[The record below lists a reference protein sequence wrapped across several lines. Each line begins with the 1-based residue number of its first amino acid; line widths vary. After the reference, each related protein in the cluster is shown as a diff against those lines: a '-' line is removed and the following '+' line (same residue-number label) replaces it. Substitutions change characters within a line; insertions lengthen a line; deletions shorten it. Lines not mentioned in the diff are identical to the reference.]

1 MLGHIELPIKAM
13 TKILKMFSK
22 AGTVEAAD
30 SVDHETDDFWDG
42 EDTIAMQGDVDPRE
56 GIVSDWDLLAEEI
69 HCGGRG
75 IW

>member
-22 AGTVEAAD
+22 GDTVEAAD
-30 SVDHETDDFWDG
+30 SVYHETDYFWNG
-42 EDTIAMQGDVDPRE
+42 EDIVMQGDVDPRE
-56 GIVSDWDLLAEEI
+56 GTVSDWDLLAEEI
-69 HCGGRG
+69 HSGGRG